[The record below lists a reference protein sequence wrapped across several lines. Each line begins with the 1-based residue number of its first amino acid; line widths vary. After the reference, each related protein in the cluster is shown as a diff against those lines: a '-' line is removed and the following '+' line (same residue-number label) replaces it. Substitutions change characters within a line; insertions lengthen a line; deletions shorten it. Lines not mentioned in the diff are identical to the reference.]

1 MASNAPNSSELYF
14 IFFSAT
20 AFFVFLAGF
29 IIYFIILYQKKQ
41 TQNKVEREIL
51 EANFKQEFLKAR
63 LEIQEETFTYVGREL
78 HDNINQVLSFVK
90 LNLAMIRVEE
100 PAQQTKIN
108 ENRDLVAQVITDLR
122 DLSKSL
128 SFEHITKLGLV
139 QTIENEVDKLNKS
152 GLIGAELFI
161 TGDIYPMGE
170 QRELVLFRIFQE
182 AVNNTIKHSGASHLK
197 ISLQYIPEM
206 FNLTLEDDGVGFS
219 ANSLDHSRGSGLMN
233 IENRATVIGAV
244 ASISSSPGN
253 GCSVNVNLNPLQQ
266 IQYIDGKYPN
276 RLS

>member
-1 MASNAPNSSELYF
+1 MINNAPTSGELYVVLV
-14 IFFSAT
+14 SAT
-20 AFFVFLAGF
+20 VFFVFLSGF

-41 TQNKVEREIL
+41 LQNKAEREVL

-90 LNLAMIRVEE
+90 LNLAMIKVEE
-100 PAQQTKIN
+100 SAQQTKIN

-139 QTIENEVDKLNKS
+139 KTIENEVDKLNKS
-152 GLIGAELFI
+152 GLVDAELII

-206 FNLTLEDDGVGFS
+206 FNLTIEDDGVGFS

-244 ASISSSPGN
+244 ASISSSRGD
-253 GCSVNVNLNPLQQ
+253 GCSVNVNLNPLLQ
-266 IQYIDGKYPN
+266 IKYIDGKYPN

>member
-1 MASNAPNSSELYF
+1 MANNAPNPSELYF

-41 TQNKVEREIL
+41 TQNKAEREIL

-90 LNLAMIRVEE
+90 LNLAMIKVAEL
-100 PAQQTKIN
+100 AQQTKIN

-139 QTIENEVDKLNKS
+139 KTIENEVDKLNKS
-152 GLIGAELFI
+152 GLIDAELFI

-182 AVNNTIKHSGASHLK
+182 SVNNTIKHSGANHLK

-206 FNLTLEDDGVGFS
+206 FNLRLEDDGVGFS

-253 GCSVNVNLNPLQQ
+253 GCSVKVNLNPLLQ